1 MVTRSEH
8 LPCGVTVSSLIE
20 QVCDGGSRTEHQ
32 TEHQQACPHCQAV
45 LPELEQLWAPVRRL
59 AADRVTAP
67 PAMLA
72 TIMRR
77 VRDLVARTW
86 QTVRSSRRGTTR
98 VTSWVVAKVA
108 ALAAHEV
115 PGVRAVLSHL
125 VESRTNPGTN
135 QSKDATV
142 STPPVKDA
150 DIEDERYQATVE
162 LDLIT
167 DYPIDIPQVTDAVRR
182 NVMRQVKDLTGLEVT
197 RVDISIEDVDIAG
210 AHDAD
215 AAGANDADTAVRG
228 GVHDRPGQ
236 DGMPLHRPD

>member
-1 MVTRSEH
+1 MVTRSEQ

-125 VESRTNPGTN
+125 VESGTNPGTN
-135 QSKDATV
+135 QSKDSAV